1 MALLTAKLAPRY
13 LRACARG
20 GVACALALLGSS
32 CAGAAGSSRIEDKAR
47 RDVPIAICRKPLTTN
62 DTNESGAPRIESYW
76 SVLFPSFR
84 GFSFP
89 LDSTSRDCVGDPILV
104 SDKAAP
110 PAALAIGPA
119 DSTIAPGEDG
129 IQAVWL
135 RASRLSDQASSGALA
150 LMRPRPAE
158 LDVYSIGVY
167 RGSSR
172 HSRFEFAHVGTTMAL
187 VARDEACADAVAG
200 SECESALSV
209 YLVTGGQLFAA
220 GRTPTERIAYGT
232 MKDLG
237 RVQWRMTTD
246 PPLFDAHAMHIKE
259 RLSVRDAREDEVRK
273 SENER
278 VFTLRGTE
286 LVPSTD
292 TLWSQ
297 VGK

>member
-1 MALLTAKLAPRY
+1 MSPLSPKVAIRSRNAWAPGGLA
-13 LRACARG
+13 A
-20 GVACALALLGSS
+20 VLALLGTS

-47 RDVPIAICRKPLTTN
+47 RDVPIAICRKALTTN
-62 DTNESGAPRIESYW
+62 DTNESGAPRLESYW

-89 LDSTSRDCVGDPILV
+89 LDSTSRDCVGDSILV
-104 SDKAAP
+104 TDKGAP
-110 PAALAIGPA
+110 PAAITLGPG
-119 DSTIAPGEDG
+119 DSTIASGEDG
-129 IQAVWL
+129 IQAMWF
-135 RASRLSDQASSGALA
+135 RATHPSEQVSFGVLA
-150 LMRPRPAE
+150 LLRPRPSE

-172 HSRFEFAHVGTTMAL
+172 HSRFEFAHIGTTTGL
-187 VARDEACADAVAG
+187 VARDEGCADAVAG
-200 SECESALSV
+200 SDCESTLSV
-209 YLVTGGQLFAA
+209 YLVAGGQLFAA
-220 GRTPTERIAYGT
+220 GKTPTERIAYGQ
-232 MKDLG
+232 MRDLG

-259 RLSVRDAREDEVRK
+259 KLSVRDAREDEVRK

>member
-1 MALLTAKLAPRY
+1 MTRTRAKLAPPSV
-13 LRACARG
+13 RACVRG
-20 GVACALALLGSS
+20 PLAFILALLATS

-47 RDVPIAICRKPLTTN
+47 RDVPIAICRKALTTN
-62 DTNESGAPRIESYW
+62 DTNESGAPRLETYW

-89 LDSTSRDCVGDPILV
+89 MDSTARDCVGDPILV
-104 SDKAAP
+104 TDKAAP
-110 PAALAIGPA
+110 PSAMAIGPG
-119 DSTIAPGEDG
+119 DSTIAAGEDG

-135 RASRLSDQASSGALA
+135 RASHVSEQVSFGVLA
-150 LMRPRPAE
+150 LVRPRPAE

-172 HSRFEFAHVGTTMAL
+172 HSRFEFAHIGTTTVL
-187 VARDEACADAVAG
+187 IARDEGCADAVAG
-200 SECESALSV
+200 AECESSLTA
-209 YLVTGGQLFAA
+209 YLVAGGQLFSA
-220 GRTPTERIAYGT
+220 GKTPTERVGYGT

-246 PPLFDAHAMHIKE
+246 PPLFDAHVMRIKE
-259 RLSVRDAREDEVRK
+259 KLSVRDAREDEVRK

-286 LVPSTD
+286 LVANSE
-292 TLWSQ
+292 TLSSQ